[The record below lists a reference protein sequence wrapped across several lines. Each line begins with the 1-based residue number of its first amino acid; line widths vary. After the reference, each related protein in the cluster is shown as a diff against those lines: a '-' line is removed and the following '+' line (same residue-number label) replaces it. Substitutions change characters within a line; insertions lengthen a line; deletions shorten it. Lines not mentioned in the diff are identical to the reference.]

1 MEIVFLRHGQ
11 TDLNKSARIQGS
23 SVNASLNE
31 AGRAYAEK
39 AAKNFDPSSF
49 DVVYCSPL
57 NRAVETAEIFV
68 KGQKE
73 IQLDDRLLDID
84 FGEWDGKPLSELKEK
99 HPDALD
105 PWGKVARSYVKYAPN
120 GESHEALNKRCG
132 EFLDDIAK
140 KYPDK
145 KILVVC
151 HGTLIRMM
159 AAHYLTN
166 GDMIHFETVDNCAL
180 TKFSYREGIAR
191 MNYYNRVLA

>member
-1 MEIVFLRHGQ
+1 M
-11 TDLNKSARIQGS
+11 
-23 SVNASLNE
+23 
-31 AGRAYAEK
+31 
-39 AAKNFDPSSF
+39 
-49 DVVYCSPL
+49 
-57 NRAVETAEIFV
+57 
-68 KGQKE
+68 
-73 IQLDDRLLDID
+73 
-84 FGEWDGKPLSELKEK
+84 
-99 HPDALD
+99 
-105 PWGKVARSYVKYAPN
+105 
-120 GESHEALNKRCG
+120 
-132 EFLDDIAK
+132 DDIAK